1 MDENNYIINS
11 KTNTDV
17 MFINEGGFFL
27 LLDIFNIYLK
37 YLNLLIVHI
46 FIYSIKPD
54 TIQKKENLV
63 PNKWSAS
70 Q

>member
-17 MFINEGGFFL
+17 MFINEGGFFFL

-54 TIQKKENLV
+54 TIKK
-63 PNKWSAS
+63 KRKSS
-70 Q
+70 SK

>member
-63 PNKWSAS
+63 PNK
-70 Q
+70 

>member
-54 TIQKKENLV
+54 TIQKKG
-63 PNKWSAS
+63 KSS
-70 Q
+70 SK